1 MLNLADEPVVT
12 PPVYGSRQAARAT
25 VPAAGTGPAW
35 LRELNLDPAARAAAG
50 LGARIVQER
59 QEELMAAAWR
69 QLGDVHAVARL
80 EQRLELGVAVLGS
93 IVRRHVEPLDPG
105 RLLQLLGPAH
115 TRMRTS
121 PATLRTQLATQGLPP
136 SFSSPAFRR
145 AQRPTGPLARR
156 RAPALQLQQ
165 IAARVGTPVAAIG
178 PAVGTL
184 GLVSDPQ
191 MGILMPGGG
200 FETPQQTRYR
210 YAITQ
215 VRTLLAEFSGE
226 APPAAQPVSLAASRP
241 RCWRSWSPRRRCRGA
256 TTRV

>member
-1 MLNLADEPVVT
+1 MNTPAPPSAARPFRHALQGVLNLADEPVVT

-80 EQRLELGVAVLGS
+80 EHRLELGVAVLGS

-121 PATLRTQLATQGLPP
+121 PHDAAHAARDPGPAAVVQLTRV
-136 SFSSPAFRR
+136 PAR
-145 AQRPTGPLARR
+145 AAADRPA
-156 RAPALQLQQ
+156 RAPPRPG
-165 IAARVGTPVAAIG
+165 AAAAADRG
-178 PAVGTL
+178 PRRHA
-184 GLVSDPQ
+184 
-191 MGILMPGGG
+191 GGG
-200 FETPQQTRYR
+200 DRARGRARSGSSATRR
-210 YAITQ
+210 W
-215 VRTLLAEFSGE
+215 
-226 APPAAQPVSLAASRP
+226 AS
-241 RCWRSWSPRRRCRGA
+241 
-256 TTRV
+256 